1 MGRLTVHTG
10 FLLNHQRG
18 EMQACQNMATLHFLK
33 NTPPT
38 PFKTHTLARTQMDRK
53 LKSARKW
60 MGEVKHDW
68 PLHLCPLTNLT
79 SVCVYLSVLQSTH
92 AVSLSLSLCLQIW
105 MSVGWSRGL
114 VNTGA
119 WTHMGV
125 TSATASTATCWCLT
139 GPVEVSLPPES
150 TRTHSHLFDCAHTLF
165 VLLSEM
171 WTFSFMW
178 FLFFPLIISSL
189 LL

>member
-1 MGRLTVHTG
+1 
-10 FLLNHQRG
+10 
-18 EMQACQNMATLHFLK
+18 
-33 NTPPT
+33 
-38 PFKTHTLARTQMDRK
+38 MDRK

-178 FLFFPLIISSL
+178 FLFFPPHNLLSAFVALMCYCEASPRFTINVFISMPAQGNADDICSL
-189 LL
+189 L